1 MNSYSSVRILYTP
14 AHVSSLAFGHSGH
27 IFAGCDD
34 GTLRVYDLSTFK
46 VLKAVR
52 GLGSEVSSIVCVK
65 RPESDLRDAWIACGT
80 RVHLFQMDSPAMV
93 LTLSDALAS
102 VEVCSPDGDDVLNEI
117 SLDASKSQLAFCTD
131 NGLVGVVELGS
142 KRVSIMK
149 TKHDS
154 VCGCVKFIPDRPREL
169 VSGGY
174 DKALIHFDYMQESVL
189 SRHDISLPPTN
200 GSMSFS
206 PPFILCTS
214 ISATGVIAAGTADGH
229 IWLGRGGMRVP
240 SKGKKTRKWNGL
252 DAEKASMH
260 KLADGPV
267 VAIAFCDSDTLI
279 FSTLL
284 GNVTELRLN
293 HDCREGEEQVMPI
306 WQQQAKSLA
315 KVNALVVDDKK
326 IVLGGISGDG
336 KGIIEIWGKAI
347 LVTP

>member
-1 MNSYSSVRILYTP
+1 MNSYSPVRTLYTP

-27 IFAGCDD
+27 VFAGCDD

-46 VLKAVR
+46 VLKAIR

-65 RPESDLRDAWIACGT
+65 RPGSDLRDVWIACGT
-80 RVHLFQMDSPAMV
+80 RVHLFQMDSPAMI
-93 LTLSDALAS
+93 LTLSDALES
-102 VEVCSPDGDDVLNEI
+102 VEVCSSDGDDVLNEI
-117 SLDASKSQLAFCTD
+117 SLDAGKSQLAFCTD
-131 NGLVGVVELGS
+131 NGLVGVIELGS
-142 KRVSIMK
+142 KRVSVMK
-149 TKHDS
+149 TKHEN

-174 DKALIHFDYMQESVL
+174 DKALIHFDYAQGSVL
-189 SRHDISLPPTN
+189 SRHDISIPPTS

-206 PPFILCTS
+206 PPFILCTALS
-214 ISATGVIAAGTADGH
+214 TTGVIAAGTADGH
-229 IWLGRGGMRVP
+229 VWLGRGGMRVP
-240 SKGKKTRKWNGL
+240 SKGKKSRKWNGL
-252 DAEKASMH
+252 DVEKTSTH

-284 GNVTELRLN
+284 GSVTELRLS
-293 HDCREGEEQVMPI
+293 HDCKEGEEQFMPI

-326 IVLGGISGDG
+326 II
-336 KGIIEIWGKAI
+336 
-347 LVTP
+347 

>member
-1 MNSYSSVRILYTP
+1 MNSYSPVRTLYTP

-27 IFAGCDD
+27 VFAGCDD

-65 RPESDLRDAWIACGT
+65 RPGSDLRDAWIACGT
-80 RVHLFQMDSPAMV
+80 RVHLFQMDSPTMV

-102 VEVCSPDGDDVLNEI
+102 IEVCPPDGDDVLNEI

-131 NGLVGVVELGS
+131 NGLVGVVELGN
-142 KRVSIMK
+142 KHVSIMK
-149 TKHDS
+149 TKHDN

-174 DKALIHFDYMQESVL
+174 DKALIHFDYAQGSVL
-189 SRHDISLPPTN
+189 SRHDISIPPTS

-206 PPFILCTS
+206 PPFILCTAL
-214 ISATGVIAAGTADGH
+214 SATGVIAAGTADGH

-252 DAEKASMH
+252 DAERASMH

-267 VAIAFCDSDTLI
+267 VAISFCDSDTLI

-293 HDCREGEEQVMPI
+293 HEGEEQVVPI
-306 WQQQAKSLA
+306 GQQQAKSLA

-336 KGIIEIWGKAI
+336 KGVIEIWGKGCI
-347 LVTP
+347 TS

>member
-1 MNSYSSVRILYTP
+1 MKLDGP
-14 AHVSSLAFGHSGH
+14 AANQVTHT
-27 IFAGCDD
+27 DD

-65 RPESDLRDAWIACGT
+65 RPSSDLRDAWVACGT
-80 RVHLFQMDSPAMV
+80 QVHLFQMDSPAMV

-102 VEVCSPDGDDVLNEI
+102 VEVCSPDGDDVLNEKVSQI

-131 NGLVGVVELGS
+131 NGLVGVLELGS
-142 KRVSIMK
+142 KRVSVMK
-149 TKHDS
+149 TKHEN

-174 DKALIHFDYMQESVL
+174 DKALIHFDYAQGSVL
-189 SRHDISLPPTN
+189 SRHGISIPPAS

-206 PPFILCTS
+206 PPFILCTALS
-214 ISATGVIAAGTADGH
+214 TTGVIAAGTADGH

-240 SKGKKTRKWNGL
+240 SKGKKTRKWN
-252 DAEKASMH
+252 ARS
-260 KLADGPV
+260 V
-267 VAIAFCDSDTLI
+267 TSDTLI

-284 GNVTELRLN
+284 GNVMELRLN
-293 HDCREGEEQVMPI
+293 HDCKEGEEQVMPI

-336 KGIIEIWGKAI
+336 KGIIEIWGKDYI
-347 LVTP
+347 TP